1 MSASDRQLL
10 AEMHQAMDEASRIVL
25 GGGRDEVFEGGC
37 LVGVTVGI
45 GLALANCIKERALC
59 DAWAQ
64 TGHGTEYQ
72 RHLARAQA
80 FEELADK
87 LRQWHAEHPPTPPS
101 PATRSESDVP
111 DSVPEEL
118 AEHPIILLTLG
129 MELPDGTLREV
140 VQRVPLYAVNLTA
153 DGHAA
158 LYKTITVLA
167 KNFMANF
174 PDPDA

>member
-80 FEELADK
+80 FEEIADA
-87 LRQWHAEHPPTPPS
+87 LRKWS
-101 PATRSESDVP
+101 DRYRSESDVP
-111 DSVPEEL
+111 
-118 AEHPIILLTLG
+118 A
-129 MELPDGTLREV
+129 PDVEDHENTR
-140 VQRVPLYAVNLTA
+140 
-153 DGHAA
+153 
-158 LYKTITVLA
+158 
-167 KNFMANF
+167 
-174 PDPDA
+174 